1 MNSIHKLGE
10 EFLSTIRFLRVQF
23 EDLEDISYVVEN

>member
-1 MNSIHKLGE
+1 MNFIHKPGE
-10 EFLSTIRFLRVQF
+10 EFLSTKRFLIVQF